1 MKAFIG
7 LVAGAA
13 LAALAFGVVGTGA
26 TAGSD
31 RDGDRSGRTFT
42 VIEHATSDV
51 ISNPGTGGQADNL
64 GDVLTF
70 ANEVFDRN
78 DKQVVGHDQGSCV
91 RVVVG
96 AAWEC
101 AWTTFLA
108 KGQITVEGPFYDAG
122 DSELAVT
129 GGTGAYARASGSM
142 KLESRAGG
150 TEFAFIFHLSD

>member
-1 MKAFIG
+1 MRAFWG
-7 LVAGAA
+7 LVAVAA
-13 LAALAFGVVGTGA
+13 LAGLVFGVVGGGA
-26 TAGSD
+26 NGGPG
-31 RDGDRSGRTFT
+31 RDDERGRTIT

-51 ISNPGTGGQADNL
+51 VSNPGTGGQADNL

-70 ANEVFDRN
+70 ANDVFDRS

-91 RVVVG
+91 RTVVG
-96 AAWEC
+96 QAWEC
-101 AWTTFLA
+101 AWTTFLD

-129 GGTGAYARASGSM
+129 GGTGAYAHASGWM

-150 TEFAFIFHLSD
+150 TKFAFVFHLSD